1 MAAMLAL
8 MMLLQLL
15 GPEASRYQHDWL
27 QSGEYWRVFSAH
39 WVHVNWKH
47 FLLNAAGIL
56 LCLSITAPGWS
67 FIRWL
72 LYQIYFALGISVL
85 FTLFNPQ
92 LNWYVGYSG
101 VLYGIFLLAAVDLYQ
116 RDRLIAGL
124 LGAAIVIKI
133 TLEQTSDI
141 NLTTSDMIGSPV
153 IVDAHLYGVI
163 LAFLIASVIRV
174 IKIVKHDRT

>member
-8 MMLLQLL
+8 MILLQLL
-15 GPEASRYQHDWL
+15 GPEVSRYQHGWL
-27 QSGEYWRVFSAH
+27 QSGEYWRAISAH

-47 FLLNAAGIL
+47 LLLNAAGIL

-72 LYQIYFALGISVL
+72 LYQIYFALGISIL

-92 LNWYVGYSG
+92 LDWYVGYSG
-101 VLYGIFLLAAVDLYQ
+101 VLYGIFLLAAVDLYD

-124 LGAAIVIKI
+124 LGASIVIKI

-163 LAFLIASVIRV
+163 LAIFIASVNRV
-174 IKIVKHDRT
+174 IKLVKHD